1 MLEYK
6 ISARDTSLRTIL
18 PDNKMILYTNDTITR
33 MENHTSQLGDQVS
46 IRHMELK
53 KSYILLNTP
62 INNYAIKSDIESSD
76 SINASKRYTFKKKC
90 FKRKISGQK
99 ANRVIVNHPAYESP
113 IEFLYLKKHP
123 NKYLNNF
130 PEIPGLLIRY
140 SVVTVDGILDYELVR
155 FNEYTPN
162 RDLFGIPSDYKKVT
176 IDEFMD
182 EILNTK
188 APEIPNS
195 NEN

>member
-1 MLEYK
+1 MCQGPQSYHQK
-6 ISARDTSLRTIL
+6 NS
-18 PDNKMILYTNDTITR
+18 DNFCW
-33 MENHTSQLGDQVS
+33 S
-46 IRHMELK
+46 
-53 KSYILLNTP
+53 
-62 INNYAIKSDIESSD
+62 
-76 SINASKRYTFKKKC
+76 
-90 FKRKISGQK
+90 
-99 ANRVIVNHPAYESP
+99 
-113 IEFLYLKKHP
+113 EFLYLKKHP
-123 NKYLNNF
+123 NKYLNNS